1 MDRIVG
7 ELKLTEVVFPKRE
20 LGSGGCN
27 AIRVGGQKI
36 DQRVLRNNADILSSV
51 ETENRTFKGLCFK
64 LHLGGVEE
72 VGHLLDLDRGGNA
85 IVGDFDVAVHDR
97 RVLVLVLQING
108 ANGIVDHISSRD
120 GSFLYRV
127 LPKREHGGFSVTVA
141 VGYERRYN
149 SAGAVLH
156 DKGAA
161 GKPCG
166 LIVGTVELAE
176 RLKAESPVR
185 AKPIPVLPV
194 HVTAADMG
202 PIPKHTVPVG
212 FSKQGVEPYF
222 FNTTKFAYM
231 LVVGEDTD
239 MLGSYF
245 KGMRETF
252 IANGAKYRFIDDAR
266 LMGDLDDPW
275 VLTTSDEAEAFVRSL
290 PPKPLQAEY
299 YVFTNPIKTLAGLSE
314 TGKSWL
320 TDLWVNE
327 RTKHRV
333 VMVAGIEAMRTKGY
347 VEQWYMFFKQSGAGL
362 WIGTGFGNQMIF
374 QYGRMMP
381 EYNQPAGPT
390 DGFVSFRGQAA
401 SVRILEPAPQGDT
414 GASA

>member
-1 MDRIVG
+1 MVEERKQVVAQYRSIAAYNKRALAEGRDPLPRIVFAIDNLASFR
-7 ELKLTEVVFPKRE
+7 ERYDKLFDRLISLSMDGPMCGVYCLMT
-20 LGSGGCN
+20 SANANTGGMKLRQNCAMDIVLAMSDMSDITYILTN
-27 AIRVGGQKI
+27 ARH
-36 DQRVLRNNADILSSV
+36 AP
-51 ETENRTFKGLCFK
+51 TPT
-64 LHLGGVEE
+64 
-72 VGHLLDLDRGGNA
+72 
-85 IVGDFDVAVHDR
+85 
-97 RVLVLVLQING
+97 G
-108 ANGIVDHISSRD
+108 AGR
-120 GSFLYRV
+120 
-127 LPKREHGGFSVTVA
+127 
-141 VGYERRYN
+141 
-149 SAGAVLH
+149 
-156 DKGAA
+156 
-161 GKPCG
+161 G
-166 LIVGTVELAE
+166 LINLDKEAFAFQGASIALDPEEEPAAIAALAE
-176 RLKAESPVR
+176 AQAVSCPVK
-185 AKPIPVLPV
+185 AKPIPVLPL

-202 PIPKHTVPVG
+202 PIPAHTVPVG
-212 FSKQGVEPYF
+212 FSKQGVEPLF

-245 KGMRETF
+245 RGLRETF
-252 IANGAKYRFIDDAR
+252 RANGAEYRFVDDAG
-266 LMGDLDDPW
+266 LMGINDDAW